1 MTAKKKPVEKL
12 STEDDKAPDLDT
24 KGTEV
29 KAAEL
34 STADDKAP
42 DLDTKGTEVKA
53 AKYRVAEGLSI
64 TTKRGTLSAGAMI
77 EPRDLPGGQASIDA
91 LLKLKKIKKL

>member
-12 STEDDKAPDLDT
+12 STADDKAPDLDT
-24 KGTEV
+24 KGTEA

-42 DLDTKGTEVKA
+42 DLDTKA
-53 AKYRVAEGLSI
+53 AEYRVAEGLSI
-64 TTKRGTLSAGAMI
+64 TTKRGTLSAGVMI

-91 LLKLKKIKKL
+91 LLKSKKIKKL